1 MECIVEPGRTI
12 RKMKP
17 ENKPAQYLM
26 QLKAK
31 IWNGMEEWVW
41 GELERK
47 GDSKA
52 KSMDDEPDPAR
63 LVHCVASLQALMFL
77 QYTLFASPG
86 FSDSSLATYQCIYN
100 LSLSISMWKLLC
112 LVIICCSYGLE
123 K

>member
-1 MECIVEPGRTI
+1 
-12 RKMKP
+12 
-17 ENKPAQYLM
+17 M

-47 GDSKA
+47 NPRPNLWMMSHITA
-52 KSMDDEPDPAR
+52 H

-86 FSDSSLATYQCIYN
+86 FSDSSLAVLSVYIQPFTVN
-100 LSLSISMWKLLC
+100 LYVETPVPCNHLLQ
-112 LVIICCSYGLE
+112 LRT
-123 K
+123 

>member
-1 MECIVEPGRTI
+1 
-12 RKMKP
+12 MKP

-52 KSMDDEPDPAR
+52 KSMDDEPYPAH

-86 FSDSSLATYQCIYN
+86 FSDSSLAVLSVYIQPFTVN
-100 LSLSISMWKLLC
+100 LYVETPVPCNHLLQ
-112 LVIICCSYGLE
+112 LRT
-123 K
+123 

>member
-1 MECIVEPGRTI
+1 
-12 RKMKP
+12 MKA

-31 IWNGMEEWVW
+31 IWNGMEEWVL

-52 KSMDDEPDPAR
+52 KSMDDEPDPAH

-86 FSDSSLATYQCIYN
+86 SSNSSLAI
-100 LSLSISMWKLLC
+100 LSMYMQPFTVNVYVKLLC